1 MPGLLI
7 SNGKLYKLYTG
18 YLSIIFGQTEEF
30 SDKMDLI
37 ILMTTCNNVKHR
49 HAIHFKF
56 GGRFPISVT
65 VLGVQ
70 AKSNAFFTI

>member
-1 MPGLLI
+1 MSGLLI
-7 SNGKLYKLYTG
+7 RSGKLYELYTD

-30 SDKMDLI
+30 SEKMDLI

-56 GGRFPISVT
+56 GGRFPISLT
-65 VLGVQ
+65 VLEVQ
-70 AKSNAFFTI
+70 AKRSVFSTI